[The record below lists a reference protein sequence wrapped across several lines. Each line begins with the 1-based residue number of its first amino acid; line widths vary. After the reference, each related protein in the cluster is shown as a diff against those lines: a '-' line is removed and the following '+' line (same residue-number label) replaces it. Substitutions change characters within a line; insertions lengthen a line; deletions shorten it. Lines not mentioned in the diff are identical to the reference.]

1 MSWPV
6 PIGLHAMGK
15 NAIQTPHITE
25 RAEQQYAHVTRTVTM
40 DTISEV
46 ADRIPVVIGW
56 LAERGIAPAGAP
68 FLRYRVID
76 MERRLVVDAGVPV
89 SDRVTGDEVVQA
101 DVLPAGRYATVTHH
115 GHPGQL
121 IDVTASL
128 LAWADEHGHRWDM
141 TPTADGDRWGARLE
155 TFHTHPAEVAID
167 DWVTELA
174 FRLAE

>member
-1 MSWPV
+1 MET
-6 PIGLHAMGK
+6 

-25 RAEQQYAHVTRTVTM
+25 RAEQQYAYVTRTVTM
-40 DTISEV
+40 DTFSEV
-46 ADRIPVVIGW
+46 VDRIPVVIGW
-56 LAERGIAPAGAP
+56 LAERGLAPAGAP

-76 MERRLVVDAGVPV
+76 MERRFVVDAGVPV
-89 SDRVTGDEVVQA
+89 ADPVTGDEVVQA
-101 DVLPAGRYATVTHH
+101 DVLPAGRYATVTHR
-115 GHPGQL
+115 GHPDQL
-121 IDVTASL
+121 IEVTASL

-141 TPTADGDRWGARLE
+141 TPAADGDHWGGRLE